1 MGISELSIKR
11 PLFIVVVFTIL
22 FLFGFQSY
30 FKLNYNLLPKL
41 QVNVVSV
48 TTLYPGASAS
58 EVEFN
63 VTKKLEDKLASI
75 EGLDGI
81 NSISQEGVS
90 QITVN
95 LKANADLDQAEREV
109 QRKVDQTMAVLPTN
123 INNPS
128 VGKINL
134 DEAPVVSA
142 GVLASIA
149 PKELYTIIDKQIV
162 PILQNTEGV
171 GQVNII
177 GGDAREIQ
185 VNINQEKLRA
195 YKLTIDQVT
204 QSISKSNK
212 SFPAGGIK
220 TMEQQFSIKF
230 DANLNSVDQIRN
242 LIITDNGKGG
252 VVYLS
257 DIASVNDGV
266 SKTTTI
272 NHINGIPSIGIQI
285 VKQADANA
293 VKVSEAVRKQ
303 FEKFEKQ
310 YGNLQ
315 LTFKVSSDQSEYTMA
330 SAEGVMHDL
339 AMAVVIVG
347 LVMLFFLHSF
357 RSSLF
362 VMVALPSSII
372 PTFILMYLM
381 GFSLNLMTLMAMSLV
396 VGILVDDSIV
406 VLENIY
412 RHLEMG
418 SERRKA
424 ALEGRN
430 EIGFTALAITLVDVV
445 VFLPLALS
453 GGLIGALLKE
463 FSLVVVFSTLMSLLV
478 SFTIT
483 PLLASRFGRLEHL
496 TKSTLWGRINLEIE
510 NVIDLIK
517 ELYGKLLTKA
527 LNKKRWVLL
536 SIFLLLIGSIMLL
549 PFGFIGATFIPAGD
563 KGEFNI
569 NLELPPSASV
579 YQTNMLANATE
590 KIILKHPE
598 VKTVFS
604 SIGFVA
610 GSVAGSSN
618 NGNLAQLSVILKDE
632 RTISSEDFGIQL
644 QREISEKVPGAVVS
658 ISSISVAGGESKFPI
673 QISLQGLDLKAIRT
687 TAEEIKR
694 IAATVPGTQS
704 VELSVKDRKKQ
715 IEVELNRDK
724 MNQLGLDASVVGS
737 ALQNAF
743 SGDDTAKFKQDGDE
757 FDIVTG
763 LDKANTKDIDNVRNL
778 SFTNK
783 DGQVFLLSQ
792 FAAVNE
798 GLGETV
804 LERRDRLNCILVNS
818 NVVGRPIGT
827 VTAEIKEKIQDLK
840 IPEGVTVEYLGDAK
854 NQGEAFGSL
863 GIALLTAI
871 LLVYLIM
878 VALYES
884 LVYPFVVLF
893 SIPVALIGALLA
905 LALTMETLNIFSI
918 IGIIMLLGLVSKNG
932 ILIVDFTNQLRSEGM
947 ETKQALIEAGMERL
961 RPILMTTLAMI
972 LGMLPIAM
980 ASGEGS
986 EIKNGMAW
994 VIIGGLTSSMVLTL
1008 FIVPVMYLIIERLR
1022 LKVSIKTQNF
1032 SLEMNS

>member
-220 TMEQQFSIKF
+220 TMQQQFSIKF

-947 ETKQALIEAGMERL
+947 EIKQALIEAGMERL

-972 LGMLPIAM
+972 LGMLPIAL
-980 ASGEGS
+980 ANGEGS

-1022 LKVSIKTQNF
+1022 LKVSTKTQNF